1 MAFSP
6 DFKFDV
12 DFKNL
17 DSKKIKRIVVI
28 AAIAILLLI
37 LVSTCWFTVNDK
49 QQAVITTFGKVTGTA
64 DAGIHFKLPFGI
76 QKVDLVDINIY
87 QKIELGYRTDGSD
100 AGNYMTIENESKMI
114 SGDFNIVNV
123 DFFIEYKISNA
134 AKYLY
139 ASQDAGMILKN
150 LAQSQIRNVIGSK
163 YVDDILTT
171 GKSQIQAEVKELIT
185 EELTKYDIGIV
196 LTDIKIQ
203 DAEPPTEQV
212 KAAFKNVET
221 AKQVGETAKNDAEAY
236 KNAQIPNAEA
246 KADQL
251 LQNAEFLK
259 LDRINQAKAQVAMFN
274 AMYEEYTSNEEITR
288 ARMYFEAIETVLP
301 GVKLIIDTGS
311 DTEKLLPLDTF
322 LAGAAGDTDNGAAA
336 GGTVTE

>member
-1 MAFSP
+1 MSFSP

-12 DFKNL
+12 DFKGFEP
-17 DSKKIKRIVVI
+17 KKIKRTVFVIVVVV
-28 AAIAILLLI
+28 LLL
-37 LVSTCWFTVNDK
+37 LLGSTCWFTVNDK
-49 QQAVITTFGKVTGTA
+49 QQAVITTFGRVTGTA

-76 QKVDLVDINIY
+76 QQVELVDVNVY
-87 QKIELGYRTDGSD
+87 QKIELGYRTDATQ
-100 AGNYMTIENESKMI
+100 AGDYTTIENESKMI

-185 EELTKYDIGIV
+185 AELTKYDIGIV

-203 DAEPPTEQV
+203 DAEPPTEEV

-251 LQNAEFLK
+251 LQNAEF
-259 LDRINQAKAQVAMFN
+259 
-274 AMYEEYTSNEEITR
+274 
-288 ARMYFEAIETVLP
+288 
-301 GVKLIIDTGS
+301 
-311 DTEKLLPLDTF
+311 
-322 LAGAAGDTDNGAAA
+322 
-336 GGTVTE
+336 

>member
-1 MAFSP
+1 MGFSS
-6 DFKFDV
+6 DFKFNG
-12 DFKNL
+12 DFKNM
-17 DSKKIKRIVVI
+17 DPKKIKRIVIIAVI
-28 AAIAILLLI
+28 ALLAILVL
-37 LVSTCWFTVNDK
+37 STCWFTVNDK

-76 QKVDLVDINIY
+76 QKVQLVDVNVY
-87 QKIELGYRTDGSD
+87 HKIELGYRSD
-100 AGNYMTIENESKMI
+100 AAQMGDYQTIENESKMI

-139 ASQDAGMILKN
+139 SSQNPGTVLKN

-171 GKSQIQAEVKELIT
+171 GKSQIQTEVKELIT
-185 EELTKYDIGIV
+185 AELEQYDIGIV

-203 DAEPPTEQV
+203 DAEPPTEEV

-246 KADQL
+246 QADQL
-251 LQNAEFLK
+251 RQNAEFLK
-259 LDRINQAKAQVAMFN
+259 LDRVNQAKKQVAMFN
-274 AMYEEYTSNEEITR
+274 AMYEEYVSNEEITK
-288 ARMYFEAIETVLP
+288 ARMYFEAIEAALP
-301 GVKLIIDTGS
+301 GVKLVIDAGGNTQ
-311 DTEKLLPLDTF
+311 KLLPLESF
-322 LAGAAGDTDNGAAA
+322 INGQQPSA
-336 GGTVTE
+336 VNPSDPVEE